1 MRKSIITVM
10 VERSERGVEEVGEG
24 RWECVCNVMKE
35 RTEQEEVGA
44 GRAEGGEGV
53 KERGAGRGGGRVGER
68 GEGGGGGRGARQ
80 EGREG
85 ENVQK
90 HRGVGG
96 TECSGERGEG
106 EVKDR
111 GREHEEEAE
120 EEGREGER
128 EGGGRDQ
135 LMPDGFQQNKCVFT

>member
-1 MRKSIITVM
+1 M
-10 VERSERGVEEVGEG
+10 
-24 RWECVCNVMKE
+24 
-35 RTEQEEVGA
+35 GA

-53 KERGAGRGGGRVGER
+53 KERGAGKGGGRELER
-68 GEGGGGGRGARQ
+68 EVKEVGGGRGARQ

-85 ENVQK
+85 GRE
-90 HRGVGG
+90 RMCTS
-96 TECSGERGEG
+96 TEEWEGQNAAERERGEG

-120 EEGREGER
+120 EEGRERRGGR
-128 EGGGRDQ
+128 EGGRDQ